1 MYSGLLC
8 QHSCKHMLEDH
19 LIMEPG
25 QPLCSLSLAV
35 AATGRRVTINSGS
48 QKQVSKNGGG
58 CVLITPLSKGT
69 YSMPNVP
76 TAKLNTTLQGA
87 SPLLS
92 KVLVKVASK
101 DGPISSGK
109 MFTLRDLDITTI
121 LTCEDLK
128 DAIKRQLTDDIVDSD
143 FDVGYVEGS
152 SVVRIRNRRDLE
164 EVWSCISKSKGKV
177 MLWCDG
183 LSNTKESRKRPRS
196 NGVSV
201 VNTKKKVPDKADKEQ
216 KVQQLV
222 DSLKEKHLSDYT
234 PMQFRIWAEMVA
246 SGMYCS
252 MDNPPNTTMFT
263 RAGSGTPSRNVPVS
277 RALMRQL

>member
-1 MYSGLLC
+1 
-8 QHSCKHMLEDH
+8 MLEDH

-164 EVWSCISKSKGKV
+164 EVWSCIAKSKGKV